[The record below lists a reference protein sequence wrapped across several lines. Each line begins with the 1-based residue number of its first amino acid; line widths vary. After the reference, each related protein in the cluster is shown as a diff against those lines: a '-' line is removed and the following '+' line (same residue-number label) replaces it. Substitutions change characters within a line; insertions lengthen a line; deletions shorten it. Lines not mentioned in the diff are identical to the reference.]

1 MLIIYCWL
9 VPTVTIANE
18 DYFDNCMNDNLVEQ
32 ERSTEKVE
40 ISISLDP
47 ELLEEIKH
55 LTNNPSKTIEAAV
68 KQWLKGERAV
78 DGDLTRTF
86 RRNPPL
92 PPRGEWND

>member
-1 MLIIYCWL
+1 
-9 VPTVTIANE
+9 
-18 DYFDNCMNDNLVEQ
+18 MNDNLMEQ
-32 ERSTEKVE
+32 KRSTEKVE
-40 ISISLDP
+40 ISISLDA
-47 ELLEEIKH
+47 EVLEELKH
-55 LTNNPSKTIEAAV
+55 LTNNPSKTIEVAV

>member
-1 MLIIYCWL
+1 
-9 VPTVTIANE
+9 
-18 DYFDNCMNDNLVEQ
+18 MNDNLVEK

-40 ISISLDP
+40 ISVYLDA
-47 ELLEEIKH
+47 EVLEELKH
-55 LTNNPSKTIEAAV
+55 LTNNPSKTIEVAL
-68 KQWLKGERAV
+68 KQWLKGERAI